1 MKLINDVLLDMV
13 QGRIEKAVF
22 LNLLSK
28 NITPTK
34 RAVENEVAKKLVKLA
49 DKLSEMAWSE

>member
-1 MKLINDVLLDMV
+1 MIINDVLLDMV

-34 RAVENEVAKKLVKLA
+34 RAVENETAKKMINLA
-49 DKLSEMAWSE
+49 DKLSAMAWS